1 MKHGHFHLL
10 GIVLITVT
18 LMLPMLAGCATS
30 PTGSSSGD
38 LFFNIVQTILLG
50 VTAAGGYVLI
60 RNA

>member
-1 MKHGHFHLL
+1 MRKRPFHLHAT
-10 GIVLITVT
+10 VLFAVL
-18 LMLPMLAGCATS
+18 LMVPVLAGCATS

-38 LFFNIVQTILLG
+38 LFFNIVQTALLG